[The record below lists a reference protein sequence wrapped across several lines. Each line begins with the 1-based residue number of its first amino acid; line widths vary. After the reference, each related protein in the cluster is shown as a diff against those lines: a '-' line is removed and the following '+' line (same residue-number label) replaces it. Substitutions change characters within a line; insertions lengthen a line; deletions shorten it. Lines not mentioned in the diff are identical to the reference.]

1 MKNVSFPALVNL
13 QMEFSVI
20 GAFTLIIEGTFSF
33 SLDATN
39 FTKHNSTTSS
49 SLNQFNKGFVSLN
62 LWDSQVAALSVRF
75 VLIHVVDILIVFLFV
90 CLFVG
95 ASVDVF
101 YEWPHRTSEILFN
114 ARREKSPSSHV
125 MLCLL
130 HKTPMKCQTISLE
143 YIFEDFGETIRTE
156 ARFIM

>member
-1 MKNVSFPALVNL
+1 MEERFPLVSMPQIF
-13 QMEFSVI
+13 E
-20 GAFTLIIEGTFSF
+20 
-33 SLDATN
+33 
-39 FTKHNSTTSS
+39 HNSTTGS

-62 LWDSQVAALSVRF
+62 LWDRQVAALCVRF
-75 VLIHVVDILIVFLFV
+75 VLIHVFDIWIV

-101 YEWPHRTSEILFN
+101 YEWTHRTSEIFFN

-130 HKTPMKCQTISLE
+130 LMPNHFTWIQLFQKTLSEKTANGRCPTEIARPKGTVVS
-143 YIFEDFGETIRTE
+143 IFGLQKQRVLPW
-156 ARFIM
+156 R